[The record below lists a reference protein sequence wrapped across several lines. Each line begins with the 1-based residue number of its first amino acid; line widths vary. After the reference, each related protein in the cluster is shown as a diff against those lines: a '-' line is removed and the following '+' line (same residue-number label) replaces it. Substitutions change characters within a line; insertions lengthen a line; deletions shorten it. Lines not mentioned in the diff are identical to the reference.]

1 MTISALDRLEHLLR
15 SQQMAAAEEEAAV
28 LVQAISQASVS
39 APYLDRLAFFLGRM
53 HRHEDALVC
62 YDRALLLMPQDASL
76 HYNRAMVL
84 RFLGRSKDAETS
96 INTCLQL
103 APDDAEAIALRTDLR
118 SQTLEQNHIDSIRV
132 SLTRARDDVSR
143 TKLHFAL
150 AKELE
155 DIGSYDDSFATLAA
169 GANLRRA
176 RMQYNVA
183 NDLDVM
189 AAIEA
194 TYDQT
199 FFRTR
204 QADGCPSPEPIFI
217 LGMPRVGST
226 LLERMLAS
234 HSLIMSAGEL
244 DNFAQH
250 MMALVDRKQASG
262 GRRALV
268 QATRDINFAQ
278 LGENYI
284 QSTRP
289 LTGATPYFIDKLP
302 LNFLYVGLIA
312 CALPNATII
321 HIHRNPMDSCY
332 AMYKRLF
339 HNAYPFSY
347 QLEELAQYY
356 AGYQRLMSH
365 WQRVIPDRV
374 ISVAYETLISQP
386 EQTLSPV
393 LSKIGVGFEPA
404 CLAFDKNESASTT
417 ASATQV
423 RQKIYRSSM
432 QKWRHYEQQLE
443 PLKAALLAAGVDLN
457 LDSPR

>member
-1 MTISALDRLEHLLR
+1 MTVSALDRLEHLLR
-15 SQQMAAAEEEAAV
+15 SQQMIAAEAEATT
-28 LVQAISQASVS
+28 LVQAIFRATVS
-39 APYLDRLAFFLGRM
+39 APYLDRLAFYLGRM
-53 HRHEDALVC
+53 HRHEEALAC
-62 YDRALLLMPQDASL
+62 YDRALVLMPQDASL

-84 RFLGRSKDAETS
+84 RFLGRSQEAETA
-96 INTCLQL
+96 INSCLHL
-103 APDDAEAIALRTDLR
+103 APDDAEAVALRTDLR
-118 SQTLEQNHIDSIRV
+118 TQTAELNHIESIRAT
-132 SLTRARDDVSR
+132 LARVTDDVSR
-143 TKLHFAL
+143 TKLHYAL

-155 DIGSYDDSFATLAA
+155 DVGEYEQSFAALTR

-176 RMQYNVA
+176 RMQYQVA
-183 NDLDVM
+183 NDLEVM

-194 TYDQT
+194 TYSKD
-199 FFRTR
+199 FFRTH
-204 QADGCPSPEPIFI
+204 QTKGFPSKEPIFI

-234 HSLIMSAGEL
+234 HSLIKSAGEL
-244 DNFAQH
+244 DNFAQN
-250 MMALVDRKQASG
+250 MMALVDKTQASG

-268 QATRDINFAQ
+268 QATRDLDFSQ
-278 LGENYI
+278 LGKNYI
-284 QSTRP
+284 HSTRP
-289 LTGATPYFIDKLP
+289 LTGDTPYFIDKLP

-365 WQRVIPDRV
+365 WQSVLPDRI
-374 ISVAYETLISQP
+374 ISVGYEALISNP
-386 EQTLSPV
+386 EQTLGPV
-393 LSKIGVGFEPA
+393 LATIGIDFEPA
-404 CLAFDKNESASTT
+404 CLAFDKNKSASTT

-443 PLKAALLAAGVDLN
+443 PLKVALVAAGVN
-457 LDSPR
+457 LDLDSRH